1 MTNKPLLLTAILLA
15 LASPARG
22 QEGLRAYY
30 QDDFILETADG
41 TFQLRIRGNVHFD
54 ARFYQSENRGAPH
67 GFDIRRARID
77 LQGRIH
83 DRFTFRL
90 QPEFAGAP
98 YIRNAWVAAR
108 IVPAFHI
115 QLGQMKIPYSTSW
128 VTLDNNVNFV
138 ERGAANPVFPFFD
151 RGLLLWGE
159 VARGVLVYSAGVF
172 NAAGVDLEVPAGDQ
186 DDHKDI
192 VGRLFLRPFSHSGHE
207 VLQGLHLVAG
217 GTWGRMS
224 RPTQLETK
232 GYGAANF
239 ESAIWRWRTQQ
250 LLGTDGRVTDHL
262 TAEIDT
268 RHRLGAELHYL
279 LGPLVLSSE
288 YLETHYRDIALYHD
302 FQVGSSRTVHNEV
315 LRVSGV
321 VRSWS
326 SWISLYVTGESKQLA
341 NQGWRT
347 AKPKSPVGSGGP
359 GAWEILVRYSRT
371 WSDRVLFTPAVVNGF
386 AAADPSLPAGYT
398 GSTPG
403 AGNAMVAA
411 VLDGA
416 HDAHE
421 ITVGLN
427 WTLNPMVRIQVNDVY
442 LWAPSADRTG
452 DGTNDNLLISGAG
465 SGQVDPERKDRK
477 TSWEN
482 AVLVR
487 LIFKF

>member
-1 MTNKPLLLTAILLA
+1 MLAAILLA
-15 LASPARG
+15 LAPPVST

-30 QDDFILETADG
+30 QDDFILETTNG
-41 TFQLRIRGNVHFD
+41 EFQLRIRGNVHFD
-54 ARFYQSENRGAPH
+54 ARFYQSEYRGAPCS
-67 GFDIRRARID
+67 FDIRRARID
-77 LQGRIH
+77 LQGRIR
-83 DRFTFRL
+83 DRFAFRL
-90 QPEFAGAP
+90 QPEFAGTP
-98 YIRNAWVAAR
+98 YIRNAWVDVR
-108 IVPAFHI
+108 VVPAFHV
-115 QLGQMKIPYSTSW
+115 QLGQMKVPFSTSW
-128 VTLDNNVNFV
+128 ATLDNNVNFI

-159 VARGVLVYSAGVF
+159 IARGALVYDVGVY

-186 DDHKDI
+186 DDHKDV
-192 VGRLFLRPFSHSGHE
+192 VGRLFLRPFAHSRHE
-207 VLQGLHLVAG
+207 TLRGVHVVLG

-262 TAEIDT
+262 TAEIDR
-268 RHRLGAELHYL
+268 RHRLGVELHYL
-279 LGPLVLSSE
+279 LGSFVLSSE
-288 YLETHYRDIALYHD
+288 FLETHYRDIALYHD
-302 FQVGSSRTVHNEV
+302 FQVGSARAVHDEV

-321 VRSWS
+321 LRSWS
-326 SWISLYVTGESKQLA
+326 SWLSLYLTGESKELT

-347 AKPKSPVGSGGP
+347 ARPRSPLGAGGL
-359 GAWEILVRYSRT
+359 GAWEILTRYSRT
-371 WSDRVLFTPAVVNGF
+371 WSDRDLFTAIAVNGF
-386 AAADPSLPAGYT
+386 AATDPRLPGDYT

-403 AGNAMVAA
+403 AGNTVTAT

-427 WTLNPMVRIQVNDVY
+427 WTLNPMVRIQLNDVY
-442 LWAPSADRTG
+442 LWAPSADRNG
-452 DGTNDNLLISGAG
+452 DGTNDNLLMSGAG
-465 SGQVDPERKDRK
+465 SGQVDPEKKSRK
-477 TSWEN
+477 TRWEH
-482 AVLVR
+482 AVMVR